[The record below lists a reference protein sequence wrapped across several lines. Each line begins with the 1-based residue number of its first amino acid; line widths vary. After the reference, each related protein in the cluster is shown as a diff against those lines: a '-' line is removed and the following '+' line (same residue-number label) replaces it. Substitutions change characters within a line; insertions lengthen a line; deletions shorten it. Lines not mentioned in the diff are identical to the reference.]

1 MVNNRLKLNDD
12 KTHLIVMGAGNDQL
26 DEIKMSTTSTIVR
39 SSSHGK
45 LLGCWVN
52 NDLKWTGHIQDSEI
66 SLLSSL
72 NTRTFVL
79 RKLQKTASFKARK
92 QLAEG
97 LFMSKLCYLIALWG
111 GCATGLR
118 RSLQVLQNKVAR
130 MVTKLDWMTPS
141 KLLLQQC
148 GWLSVNQLAFYHS
161 VLLVYSVRWNRTPR
175 YLFELHDKWIYR
187 YETRQAEAGLIGLT
201 RPRSEIAKS
210 SYGFRAASQF
220 NMLPKDIRD
229 LDNLSVFKT
238 QVKIWIKS
246 NIDI

>member
-1 MVNNRLKLNDD
+1 
-12 KTHLIVMGAGNDQL
+12 
-26 DEIKMSTTSTIVR
+26 
-39 SSSHGK
+39 
-45 LLGCWVN
+45 
-52 NDLKWTGHIQDSEI
+52 
-66 SLLSSL
+66 
-72 NTRTFVL
+72 
-79 RKLQKTASFKARK
+79 
-92 QLAEG
+92 
-97 LFMSKLCYLIALWG
+97 
-111 GCATGLR
+111 
-118 RSLQVLQNKVAR
+118 

-161 VLLVYSVRWNRTPR
+161 VLLVYSVKWNKTPR
-175 YLFELHDKWIYR
+175 YLFELHNKWIYR